1 MRHQGMA
8 FSVAMNS
15 KRANAI
21 VALLIASNFAE
32 IKGVV
37 FKRFDARRL
46 LILSCQ
52 VQKTILTNMSV
63 NRFSDILFYTF
74 YHFIETLCLA
84 IAFTTQTLTVEMY
97 LPPRSM
103 CSSPLSPGS
112 RSPGTAMQLAALV
125 LRSPRTFCANTSGC
139 GLRTGSLTA
148 SWRREGQL

>member
-1 MRHQGMA
+1 MQKTLSLWPQGMA

-52 VQKTILTNMSV
+52 
-63 NRFSDILFYTF
+63 
-74 YHFIETLCLA
+74 A
-84 IAFTTQTLTVEMY
+84 
-97 LPPRSM
+97 RS
-103 CSSPLSPGS
+103 LV
-112 RSPGTAMQLAALV
+112 LAALDV
-125 LRSPRTFCANTSGC
+125 AMIAGSVDLLLRFIRRLWIPVACCHLRLTKPPCRTRILPSIFPSTLHLC
-139 GLRTGSLTA
+139 G
-148 SWRREGQL
+148 RRLHAAELQHN

>member
-1 MRHQGMA
+1 MA

-52 VQKTILTNMSV
+52 VPK
-63 NRFSDILFYTF
+63 R
-74 YHFIETLCLA
+74 
-84 IAFTTQTLTVEMY
+84 
-97 LPPRSM
+97 P
-103 CSSPLSPGS
+103 
-112 RSPGTAMQLAALV
+112 
-125 LRSPRTFCANTSGC
+125 
-139 GLRTGSLTA
+139 
-148 SWRREGQL
+148 

>member
-1 MRHQGMA
+1 MGAVTGVLEHRPAHASQGMA

-52 VQKTILTNMSV
+52 VRMGAPSCLPEPACKTLIPAPTAWPMTVS
-63 NRFSDILFYTF
+63 RID
-74 YHFIETLCLA
+74 LA
-84 IAFTTQTLTVEMY
+84 
-97 LPPRSM
+97 PRQW
-103 CSSPLSPGS
+103 CS
-112 RSPGTAMQLAALV
+112 RYI
-125 LRSPRTFCANTSGC
+125 RCSG
-139 GLRTGSLTA
+139 L
-148 SWRREGQL
+148 